1 VCGLAR
7 EAAAIVIRQG
17 SPGLLCDKTWLLS
30 LRTFKD
36 NPSVIGFLVEQ
47 ACLSAISR
55 TGFHHGGGIGWQ
67 PFPATIF
74 QDDLIQ
80 AIPSVDCEIFFI
92 PESPFFKD
100 INALYLKVDVEKET
114 ALVVPIQITVAKT
127 HKDSEAAFYSQW
139 SNWQERFRGYKVET
153 TFVWVVEDKQS
164 WVVKEEEFKITRSQ
178 SKLISPEHEQIFVT
192 VKDISH
198 NLGLYLAAIRDT
210 CS

>member
-1 VCGLAR
+1 MCGLAR

-17 SPGLLCDKTWLLS
+17 SPGLLCDDTWLLS

-36 NPSVIGFLVEQ
+36 NPSVIRFLVEQ
-47 ACLSAISR
+47 ACLSTISR
-55 TGFHHGGGIGWQ
+55 TGFHHGGGINWQ

-127 HKDSEAAFYSQW
+127 HKDSESVFYSRW

-164 WVVKEEEFKITRSQ
+164 WAVKEEEFKITRSQ

-198 NLGLYLAAIRDT
+198 NLGLCLAAIHDT

>member
-17 SPGLLCDKTWLLS
+17 SPGLLCDNTWLLS
-30 LRTFKD
+30 LRAFKD

-55 TGFHHGGGIGWQ
+55 TGFHHCDINWK

-92 PESPFFKD
+92 PENPFFKD
-100 INALYLKVDVEKET
+100 IDALYLKVNVEDQT

-127 HKDSEAAFYSQW
+127 HKDSEAAFYSRW
-139 SNWQERFRGYKVET
+139 SDWQERFRGYTVET
-153 TFVWVVEDKQS
+153 TFVWVVENKQS
-164 WVVKEEEFKITRSQ
+164 WAVKEEEFKTTRSQ
-178 SKLISPEHEQIFVT
+178 SKLISPEHEQIFMTVT
-192 VKDISH
+192 DISH
-198 NLGLYLAAIRDT
+198 NLGLHLAGIY
-210 CS
+210 S